1 MLARVTCA
9 DCPVELRTGEV
20 RPIDA
25 IDVTFDFR
33 DDSAGGDPDT
43 DSPTLRRYH
52 QLLWSKPLPNG
63 VHFVLDATT
72 PYAYLHHRS
81 ALGESYLASDSV
93 IATFIRWVRMRSI
106 IAQVSK
112 MENDA
117 FTAIA
122 YTIGGMLVFPSNRIS
137 GKLTLNGAR
146 GLSQKISDRLDLT
159 LECVRRYY
167 RRQPSPLS
175 EAIERYS
182 DFFELFDDF
191 DGYVRFFLLD
201 DLVDADSGQVKFFLP
216 FDTFAAPAGPSDLT
230 TYLQYRRL
238 TIDFIHARN
247 QRIASWAA
255 EHLCT
260 STTLGTLGEPS

>member
-72 PYAYLHHRS
+72 PYAYLHQRS

-93 IATFIRWVRMRSI
+93 IATS
-106 IAQVSK
+106 S
-112 MENDA
+112 
-117 FTAIA
+117 
-122 YTIGGMLVFPSNRIS
+122 
-137 GKLTLNGAR
+137 
-146 GLSQKISDRLDLT
+146 
-159 LECVRRYY
+159 
-167 RRQPSPLS
+167 
-175 EAIERYS
+175 
-182 DFFELFDDF
+182 
-191 DGYVRFFLLD
+191 DGYACAR
-201 DLVDADSGQVKFFLP
+201 SSPRYQRWR
-216 FDTFAAPAGPSDLT
+216 T
-230 TYLQYRRL
+230 THSRRSP
-238 TIDFIHARN
+238 TR
-247 QRIASWAA
+247 
-255 EHLCT
+255 
-260 STTLGTLGEPS
+260 

>member
-81 ALGESYLASDSV
+81 DLGEYYLASDSV

-106 IAQVSK
+106 SAQVPEI
-112 MENDA
+112 ENDA

-122 YTIGGMLVFPSNRIS
+122 YTIGGKPVFPSNRIS

-167 RRQPSPLS
+167 LRQPSPLS
-175 EAIERYS
+175 EAIERYN
-182 DFFELFDDF
+182 DF

-201 DLVDADSGQVKFFLP
+201 DLVDADSGQVKFFLG
-216 FDTFAAPAGPSDLT
+216 FDNFAAPAVPVDLT
-230 TYLQYRRL
+230 TYLEYRRL
-238 TIDFIHARN
+238 TIDFIHA
-247 QRIASWAA
+247 
-255 EHLCT
+255 
-260 STTLGTLGEPS
+260 

>member
-1 MLARVTCA
+1 M
-9 DCPVELRTGEV
+9 

-81 ALGESYLASDSV
+81 DLGEYYLASDSV

-106 IAQVSK
+106 IAQVPE

-122 YTIGGMLVFPSNRIS
+122 YTIGGMLVFPSKRIR

-146 GLSQKISDRLDLT
+146 GLSQRISDRLDLT
-159 LECVRRYY
+159 LECVGALL
-167 RRQPSPLS
+167 PS
-175 EAIERYS
+175 
-182 DFFELFDDF
+182 
-191 DGYVRFFLLD
+191 
-201 DLVDADSGQVKFFLP
+201 
-216 FDTFAAPAGPSDLT
+216 LT
-230 TYLQYRRL
+230 ES
-238 TIDFIHARN
+238 A
-247 QRIASWAA
+247 
-255 EHLCT
+255 
-260 STTLGTLGEPS
+260 

>member
-81 ALGESYLASDSV
+81 DLGEYYLASDSV

-106 IAQVSK
+106 IARYQ
-112 MENDA
+112 
-117 FTAIA
+117 
-122 YTIGGMLVFPSNRIS
+122 
-137 GKLTLNGAR
+137 
-146 GLSQKISDRLDLT
+146 RLRT
-159 LECVRRYY
+159 THSRR
-167 RRQPSPLS
+167 SPT
-175 EAIERYS
+175 R
-182 DFFELFDDF
+182 
-191 DGYVRFFLLD
+191 
-201 DLVDADSGQVKFFLP
+201 
-216 FDTFAAPAGPSDLT
+216 
-230 TYLQYRRL
+230 
-238 TIDFIHARN
+238 
-247 QRIASWAA
+247 
-255 EHLCT
+255 
-260 STTLGTLGEPS
+260 

>member
-1 MLARVTCA
+1 
-9 DCPVELRTGEV
+9 V

-122 YTIGGMLVFPSNRIS
+122 YTIGGMLVFPSKRIR

-146 GLSQKISDRLDLT
+146 GLSQKSRTDLT
-159 LECVRRYY
+159 SLLSAYGVTTFVNRVRLAKQSSVTATSSSSSTTSMDMCASFFWTIWSTPIQDRSSFSC
-167 RRQPSPLS
+167 RSTPLQPQLCRWTSPL
-175 EAIERYS
+175 I
-182 DFFELFDDF
+182 
-191 DGYVRFFLLD
+191 
-201 DLVDADSGQVKFFLP
+201 
-216 FDTFAAPAGPSDLT
+216 
-230 TYLQYRRL
+230 
-238 TIDFIHARN
+238 
-247 QRIASWAA
+247 W
-255 EHLCT
+255 
-260 STTLGTLGEPS
+260 STGA